1 MHSARRAVA
10 EVSAARRAGLQA
22 RRQQARVSRSIEVV
36 IRSGA
41 AQEIFLHSYKGGRPR
56 PHAFV
61 R

>member
-1 MHSARRAVA
+1 MPLFDFYIMVDW
-10 EVSAARRAGLQA
+10 SAAE
-22 RRQQARVSRSIEVV
+22 ARVSRSIEVV

-41 AQEIFLHSYKGGRPR
+41 AQKIFLHSHKGGRPH